1 MRHSTLYINAVACA
15 CAQRAAETGVGD
27 VADREEGGGGDGEC
41 VLCGVRG
48 GARAVSGRKST
59 YSFS

>member
-15 CAQRAAETGVGD
+15 CAHHAAETGVGD
-27 VADREEGGGGDGEC
+27 VADREEGGGMVSVFC
-41 VLCGVRG
+41 VGWGG